1 MRLLLGNSIGTFTFR
16 YDSYMRQRIGFGT
29 ILDEATRFLD
39 TAEQAAYNRVTVS
52 RRRLTAFAERGSWQN
67 APKTTINP

>member
-29 ILDEATRFLD
+29 ILDEATRLVD
-39 TAEQAAYNRVTVS
+39 TI
-52 RRRLTAFAERGSWQN
+52 RRIMLYFERDRIFALVAQGIERMV
-67 APKTTINP
+67 ADH

>member
-29 ILDEATRFLD
+29 ILDEATRSLALAD
-39 TAEQAAYNRVTVS
+39 RNVVKYYSHGEVAEWSKAVAC
-52 RRRLTAFAERGSWQN
+52 
-67 APKTTINP
+67 